1 MVEAMTQAWEV
12 EVNGGIHMITS
23 HGPSEEIKP
32 AIKKVS
38 DTFVSGP
45 RISSVCMMAWLTIK
59 LAIHMSMSE
68 CASN

>member
-1 MVEAMTQAWEV
+1 MVEVMTQAWEV
-12 EVNGGIHMITS
+12 KVNGGIRMITS

-32 AIKKVS
+32 AGHKK
-38 DTFVSGP
+38 G
-45 RISSVCMMAWLTIK
+45 RCMMAWLTIK